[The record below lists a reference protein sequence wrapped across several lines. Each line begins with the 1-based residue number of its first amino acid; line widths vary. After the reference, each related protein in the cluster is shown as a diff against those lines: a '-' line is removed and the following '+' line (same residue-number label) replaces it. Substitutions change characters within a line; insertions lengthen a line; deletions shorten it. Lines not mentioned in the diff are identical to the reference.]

1 MRKYISILVIIVTF
15 GYVDAQDI
23 QFVNA
28 ENGLV
33 IREKPNQGATRLGK
47 LDYGTAIEITEH
59 TNLMLDVIDKG
70 KKLTGEWVKIRGIDA
85 FETFD
90 EGYVFNGFLT
100 EDKLQKR
107 FKTKY
112 DAFTVNI
119 KGVSEKK
126 AIKDEVNPD
135 FDAVLIYKL
144 KEGETMD
151 NKTIN
156 VKHHQEFRN
165 IQVFQKHENSIAIS
179 DNASHCDL
187 INWKHYY
194 SSWKPLTTVSSN
206 RRFKTVPISEKQTSR
221 FIDVDIE
228 ELKAEVNETCG
239 ESWNAAIKDIKSVND
254 FPASVTLSKVFL
266 RVVMTDIEG
275 NKIEKIIIF
284 EVPLNI
290 ETKDDSYAKL

>member
-1 MRKYISILVIIVTF
+1 MKKYISILLVIVTF
-15 GYVDAQDI
+15 GYAEAQDI
-23 QFVNA
+23 QFVKA

-33 IREKPNQGATRLGK
+33 IREKPNQGATRLGM

-59 TNLMLDVIDKG
+59 TNLILDVVDNG
-70 KKLTGEWVKIRGIDA
+70 KKLTGEWVKIRSIDA

-100 EDKLQKR
+100 EEKLQKR
-107 FKTKY
+107 FKTNY

-119 KGVSEKK
+119 EGISEKK
-126 AIKDEVNPD
+126 AVIDEVNPD
-135 FDAVLIYKL
+135 FDAVLIYML
-144 KEGETMD
+144 KENENLD
-151 NKTIN
+151 NKIVR
-156 VKHHQEFRN
+156 VKHHQEFRT

-179 DNASHCDL
+179 DNNSHCDL

-194 SSWKPLTTVSSN
+194 SSWKPLKTISSN
-206 RRFKTVPISEKQTSR
+206 HRFESLLISEKQTSR
-221 FIDVDIE
+221 FIEVDLE

-239 ESWNAAIKDIKSVND
+239 ASWSEVIKDVKSIND
-254 FPASVTLSKVFL
+254 FPVSVTLSKVFY

-284 EVPLNI
+284 KVPLNT
-290 ETKDDSYAKL
+290 ETKSDSYAKL